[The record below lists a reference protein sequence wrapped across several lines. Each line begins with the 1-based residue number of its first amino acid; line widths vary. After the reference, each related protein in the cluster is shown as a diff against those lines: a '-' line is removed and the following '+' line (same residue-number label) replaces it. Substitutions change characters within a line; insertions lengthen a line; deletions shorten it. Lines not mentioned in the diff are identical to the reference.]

1 MSEDADNNDKELNYL
16 RKRVEHLEGIN
27 RWHMDAL
34 GMLNS
39 MEEVHGDA
47 AQLRNPLKIF
57 ASTRLYLKRIVDFKV
72 TAFLTV
78 NEEDSSFTL
87 IDSDDVNEEYGL
99 EGIVD
104 SLIDKGEFAWALGQN
119 RPVEVRS
126 VVSPCRIVLHVL
138 TTKSRMR
145 GMFLGIFMED
155 EGALSS
161 PMQNLMSIVLNNS
174 AYALE
179 SAALYSLIS
188 EHNQSLEKMVVQRT
202 RELEFQYAHDSLT
215 GLPNR
220 ARFQD
225 LLEQAM
231 QHVCGGSGLVAVML
245 IDLDMF
251 KRINDTLG
259 HGAGDQLLRTV
270 AKRLKASLRDSDNDA
285 SAAYDISQ
293 LNLILARLGSDE
305 FAIMLSDID
314 SIDPITHVIQ
324 SIVESLSKNIELEGQ
339 EIYTTCSIGISIYP
353 KDGDD
358 SDTLLKHADAAM
370 YHAKRLGRNH
380 YQFYAD
386 EINEASFAHLK
397 MENQLRFAIERDEFF
412 LLYQPKVDVVSGKV
426 VGMEALIR
434 WEHPE
439 MGVVSPAEFIPVAE
453 YTCLMTIIGEY
464 VLRTACEQIRDWLN
478 AGFDNFRM
486 AVNLSPQQ
494 FRQNDLLERVSAT
507 VAEVGIDPHYLEVEI
522 TEGAIMVDVDAA
534 IDTMQALHDL
544 GIALSIDDFGTG
556 YSSLSYLKRF
566 PIDTL
571 KIDRAFVRDI
581 TTNSDDASIVIAII
595 GMAHNMGLKVIAEG
609 VETNSQ
615 LTFLQALKCD
625 EIQGFLYSPA
635 VSADQFTEMFL
646 SERSLGQTN
655 FSL

>member
-1 MSEDADNNDKELNYL
+1 MSKDANNHNDKELNYL
-16 RKRVEHLEGIN
+16 RKRVGHLESIN
-27 RWHMDAL
+27 RWHLDAL
-34 GMLNS
+34 GILTS
-39 MEEVHGDA
+39 MGDVHGDVS
-47 AQLRNPLKIF
+47 QLRNPLKIF
-57 ASTRLYLKRIVDFKV
+57 ASTRLYLKRIIDFNV

-87 IDSDDVNEEYGL
+87 TDSDDVNEEYDL
-99 EGIVD
+99 AGIVD

-126 VVSPCRIVLHVL
+126 AVSPYRIILHVL
-138 TTKSRMR
+138 TTRSRMR
-145 GMFLGIFMED
+145 GMFLGIVKE
-155 EGALSS
+155 ESGALSS
-161 PMQNLMSIVLNNS
+161 PMQNLMSIILNNS

-179 SAALYSLIS
+179 SAALYHLIS
-188 EHNQSLEKMVVQRT
+188 EHNQSLEKLVDQRT

-220 ARFQD
+220 VLFQD
-225 LLEQAM
+225 RLKQAM
-231 QHVCGGSGLVAVML
+231 VHARGGDGLVVVML

-270 AKRLKASLRDSDNDA
+270 AERLKGVLRDSDA
-285 SAAYDISQ
+285 LAAYDIGR
-293 LNLILARLGSDE
+293 LNLTLARLGGDE
-305 FAIMLSDID
+305 FAIMLSDIN
-314 SIDPITHVIQ
+314 SIEPITHVIQ
-324 SIVESLSKNIELEGQ
+324 HIVESLSQNIELEGEQ
-339 EIYTTCSIGISIYP
+339 IYTTCSIGVSIYP

-358 SDTLLKHADAAM
+358 ADTLLKHADAAM

-386 EINEASFAHLK
+386 EINESSFENLK

-412 LLYQPKVDVVSGKV
+412 LLYQPKVDVGSGKV

-439 MGVVSPAEFIPVAE
+439 KGVISPAEFIPVAE
-453 YTCLMTIIGEY
+453 YTGLITVIGEY
-464 VLRTACEQIRDWLN
+464 VLRAACEQVRDWLN

-494 FRQNDLLERVSAT
+494 FRQHDLLERISAI

-522 TEGAIMVDVDAA
+522 TEGAIMDDVEAA
-534 IDTMQALHDL
+534 IDTMQRLHDL

-581 TTNSDDASIVIAII
+581 ATNSDDASIVIAII

-625 EIQGFLYSPA
+625 EIQGFLYSPP
-635 VSADQFTEMFL
+635 VSSDNFTKMFL
-646 SERSLGQTN
+646 SERRIGQTN
-655 FSL
+655 FCL

>member
-1 MSEDADNNDKELNYL
+1 
-16 RKRVEHLEGIN
+16 
-27 RWHMDAL
+27 
-34 GMLNS
+34 
-39 MEEVHGDA
+39 
-47 AQLRNPLKIF
+47 
-57 ASTRLYLKRIVDFKV
+57 
-72 TAFLTV
+72 
-78 NEEDSSFTL
+78 
-87 IDSDDVNEEYGL
+87 
-99 EGIVD
+99 
-104 SLIDKGEFAWALGQN
+104 
-119 RPVEVRS
+119 
-126 VVSPCRIVLHVL
+126 
-138 TTKSRMR
+138 
-145 GMFLGIFMED
+145 
-155 EGALSS
+155 
-161 PMQNLMSIVLNNS
+161 
-174 AYALE
+174 
-179 SAALYSLIS
+179 
-188 EHNQSLEKMVVQRT
+188 
-202 RELEFQYAHDSLT
+202 
-215 GLPNR
+215 
-220 ARFQD
+220 
-225 LLEQAM
+225 
-231 QHVCGGSGLVAVML
+231 
-245 IDLDMF
+245 
-251 KRINDTLG
+251 
-259 HGAGDQLLRTV
+259 
-270 AKRLKASLRDSDNDA
+270 
-285 SAAYDISQ
+285 
-293 LNLILARLGSDE
+293 GSDE

-453 YTCLMTIIGEY
+453 YTGLMTIIGEY
-464 VLRTACEQIRDWLN
+464 VLRTACEQVRDWLN

-571 KIDRAFVRDI
+571 KIDRAFVNDV

>member
-1 MSEDADNNDKELNYL
+1 MSEDTDNNDKELSYL
-16 RKRVEHLEGIN
+16 RKRVEHLEVVN

-47 AQLRNPLKIF
+47 SQLRNPQKIF
-57 ASTRLYLKRIVDFKV
+57 AATRLYLKRIVDFRI
-72 TAFLTV
+72 TAFLTI

-87 IDSDDVNEEYGL
+87 IDSDDTKDAYNL
-99 EGIVD
+99 TGIVD

-126 VVSPCRIVLHVL
+126 GISSDRIILHVL

-145 GMFLGIFMED
+145 GMFLGILMAENS
-155 EGALSS
+155 ALSS
-161 PMQNLMSIVLNNS
+161 PTQNLMSIILNNS

-179 SAALYSLIS
+179 SAALYTLIS
-188 EHNQSLEKMVVQRT
+188 EHNQSLEKLVDQRT

-220 ARFQD
+220 VLFQD
-225 LLEQAM
+225 HLEQAM
-231 QHVCGGSGLVAVML
+231 EHARGGDGLVVVML

-259 HGAGDQLLRTV
+259 HGAGDRLLKV
-270 AKRLKASLRDSDNDA
+270 IAERLKAALRDSDA
-285 SAAYDISQ
+285 LAAYDPGR
-293 LNLILARLGSDE
+293 LNLTLARLGGDE
-305 FAIMLSDID
+305 FAIMLSEID
-314 SIDPITHVIQ
+314 SIEPITHVIQ
-324 SIVESLSKNIELEGQ
+324 RIVESLSKNIDLEG
-339 EIYTTCSIGISIYP
+339 ENIYTTCSIGISIYP

-358 SDTLLKHADAAM
+358 TDTLIKHADAAM
-370 YHAKRLGRNH
+370 YHAKQLGRNH
-380 YQFYAD
+380 YQFYAE
-386 EINEASFAHLK
+386 EISKASFAHLK
-397 MENQLRFAIERDEFF
+397 MENQLRFAIKRNEFF
-412 LLYQPKVDVVSGKV
+412 LLYQPKVDVVSGKM

-439 MGVVSPAEFIPVAE
+439 MGVVSPVEFIPVAE
-453 YTCLMTIIGEY
+453 YTGLITVIGEY
-464 VLRTACEQIRDWLN
+464 VLRTACEQARDWLH
-478 AGFDNFRM
+478 AGFDNFRI

-494 FRQNDLLERVSAT
+494 FRQHDLLEHISAT

-522 TEGAIMVDVDAA
+522 TEGAIMDDVDAA
-534 IDTMQALHDL
+534 IVTMQSLHDL

-625 EIQGFLYSPA
+625 EIQGYLYSRP
-635 VSADQFTEMFL
+635 VSADKFTEMFL
-646 SERSLGQTN
+646 AERSIGQAN